1 MTKTLITRVSQL
13 IQPSSYWM
21 SENSITLKDGEIGVD
36 KDLGI
41 YKIGDGVSKWKDLPV
56 FFTGLKLDGST
67 VLNGGATSY
76 DGGDLP
82 VTVVLSNETSVKNIE
97 GYVPLKGEPVT
108 ELTDTGLQGVKIGD
122 GQKTFGEL
130 AYVTPYDDII
140 FDTYS
145 TVEDFNV

>member
-1 MTKTLITRVSQL
+1 MTKILITRVSQL

-67 VLNGGATSY
+67 VLNGGATSF
-76 DGGDLP
+76 DGGDLYN
-82 VTVVLSNETSVKNIE
+82 TCGVLLKAVQELSSEVEELKRKLGCKPE
-97 GYVPLKGEPVT
+97 G
-108 ELTDTGLQGVKIGD
+108 
-122 GQKTFGEL
+122 
-130 AYVTPYDDII
+130 
-140 FDTYS
+140 
-145 TVEDFNV
+145 